1 MSYIILYKILL
12 IILYNIYYKMIK
24 MNINSKIFLWSNN
37 IIVSKIIYTYIYIY
51 TNKKYI
57 KYI

>member
-37 IIVSKIIYTYIYIY
+37 IIVSKIIYTYTYIYIY
-51 TNKKYI
+51 IYK
-57 KYI
+57 